1 MHQPHVVPHSTSE
14 QCSRPFVRASET
26 VGITVGYFKLNFGWQ
41 PADLS
46 RDYFFQFLPPRR
58 AERRECDLANGVYN
72 LERLDPRPCGLE
84 QLFGI
89 LRDLDNV
96 AGYGGGGVCSVDG
109 GEGGAF
115 HFALRTRVPIR
126 WVVTSQILRGDSV
139 EPTNPLLRAVL

>member
-26 VGITVGYFKLNFGWQ
+26 VGITVGYFKVEFCLATCG
-41 PADLS
+41 PVTGLL
-46 RDYFFQFLPPRR
+46 FQFLPPRR

-84 QLFGI
+84 QHFGI

-109 GEGGAF
+109 G
-115 HFALRTRVPIR
+115 
-126 WVVTSQILRGDSV
+126 
-139 EPTNPLLRAVL
+139 